1 MRSSFRWR
9 PERAPQQAGLRGTTR
24 DETGALVLG
33 DVVTRAAEREV
44 RSADDL
50 IAALE
55 ERKPGETLVLLVL
68 RDGEARRVA
77 VTLSAAP

>member
-1 MRSSFRWR
+1 
-9 PERAPQQAGLRGTTR
+9 
-24 DETGALVLG
+24 
-33 DVVTRAAEREV
+33 VTRAGERDV

-50 IAALE
+50 ISALE

-68 RDGEARRVA
+68 RDGAEQRVA